1 MPRAAT
7 PCSPCSVNSCP
18 RSRTPR
24 STSRPPIP
32 TSSSRRRTSSSA
44 SSPSQVAGPARE
56 GGGTMAVPA
65 VAFEEV
71 TVRFRAPSGEIHTVA
86 RDLSFAIE
94 EGTSV
99 AIVGPSGCG
108 KSTLLNAAA
117 GLLFPPAGRVM
128 IFGEALRGIN
138 QHATY
143 LFQQDA
149 LLPWRTVLD
158 NVMLGPI
165 FRNAPAD
172 EARAQALRW
181 IDRVGLK
188 GFEDRFPHQLSGGMR
203 KRVAVAQSWIVNP
216 RILLMD
222 EPFAALDVQTR
233 QIMENELLELWQETR
248 KTVLFI
254 THDLEEAIALADKV
268 VVLSAGPAR
277 LKGIYDVD
285 LPRPRDVSEIR
296 LNPEFMNLYRK
307 IWADLRDEVK
317 RQYDARQA

>member
-1 MPRAAT
+1 MT
-7 PCSPCSVNSCP
+7 
-18 RSRTPR
+18 
-24 STSRPPIP
+24 
-32 TSSSRRRTSSSA
+32 
-44 SSPSQVAGPARE
+44 
-56 GGGTMAVPA
+56 VPA
-65 VAFEEV
+65 VAFEDV
-71 TVRFRAPSGEIHTVA
+71 TVRFRAPSGEVHTVA
-86 RDLSFAIE
+86 RDISFDVA
-94 EGTSV
+94 EGTFV

-117 GLLFPPAGRVM
+117 GLLFPPAGRVL
-128 IFGEALRGIN
+128 IFGEELRGIN

-149 LLPWRTVLD
+149 LLPWRSVVD

-165 FRNAPAD
+165 FRNMAVG
-172 EARAQALRW
+172 EAREQAMRW

-222 EPFAALDVQTR
+222 EPFGALDVQTR
-233 QIMENELLELWQETR
+233 QIMETELLALWQETK

-254 THDLEEAIALADKV
+254 THDLEEAIALADQV

-285 LPRPRDVSEIR
+285 LARPRDVAEIR
-296 LNPEFMNLYRK
+296 LNPGFMGLYTK

>member
-1 MPRAAT
+1 
-7 PCSPCSVNSCP
+7 V
-18 RSRTPR
+18 
-24 STSRPPIP
+24 
-32 TSSSRRRTSSSA
+32 
-44 SSPSQVAGPARE
+44 
-56 GGGTMAVPA
+56 
-65 VAFEEV
+65 
-71 TVRFRAPSGEIHTVA
+71 
-86 RDLSFAIE
+86 L
-94 EGTSV
+94 
-99 AIVGPSGCG
+99 
-108 KSTLLNAAA
+108 
-117 GLLFPPAGRVM
+117 
-128 IFGEALRGIN
+128 IFGERLRGIN

-165 FRNAPAD
+165 FRNVARD

-222 EPFAALDVQTR
+222 EPFGALDVQTR
-233 QIMENELLELWQETR
+233 QIMENELLALWQETR

-285 LPRPRDVSEIR
+285 LPRPRDVAEIR
-296 LNPEFMNLYRK
+296 LNPGFMSLYTK

-317 RQYDARQA
+317 RQYDARQN